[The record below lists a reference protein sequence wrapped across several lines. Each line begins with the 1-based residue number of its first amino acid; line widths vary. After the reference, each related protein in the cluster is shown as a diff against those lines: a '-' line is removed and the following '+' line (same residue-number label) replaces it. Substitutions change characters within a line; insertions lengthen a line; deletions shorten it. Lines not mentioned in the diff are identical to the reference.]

1 VTGQAT
7 RAAALKAATAR
18 LAAAGIEGAARDA
31 RLLMRH
37 ASGLEAVALSAA
49 LDAPMG
55 AAEAARFDA
64 LVARRAARAPLSHV
78 TGAREFW
85 GRRFAVSAAVLD
97 PRPETEVLVGWALE
111 EAAPAQA
118 LDLGVGSGCIL
129 LSLLAAWPQ
138 AQGLGVDASA
148 AALELARANAAA
160 LGLGARA
167 RFAQGDWLRGVA
179 GRFGVIV
186 ANPPYLTAAEM
197 AALPPEV
204 RAEPA
209 LALDGGPDGLC
220 AYRAIAAGLADAL
233 TPGGAALFEVG
244 AGQAQDVAAI
254 LARTALGPVETRADL
269 DGRARVLRL
278 RRDAGPRD

>member
-64 LVARRAARAPLSHV
+64 LVAGRAARAPLSHV

-97 PRPETEVLVGWALE
+97 PRPETEALVAWALE
-111 EAAPAQA
+111 EAAPARV

-138 AQGLGVDASA
+138 AQGLGVDASE
-148 AALELARANAAA
+148 AALDVARGNAHA
-160 LGLGARA
+160 LGLAARA
-167 RFAQGDWLRGVA
+167 RFVAGDWLRGVIA
-179 GRFGVIV
+179 
-186 ANPPYLTAAEM
+186 ANPPYLTRAEM
-197 AALPPEV
+197 DALSPEV

-209 LALDGGPDGLC
+209 LALDGGADGLD
-220 AYRAIAAGLADAL
+220 AYRAIAAGLAAAL
-233 TPGGAALFEVG
+233 APGGAAFFEVG
-244 AGQAQDVAAI
+244 AGQAQDVAA
-254 LARTALGPVETRADL
+254 LLRAAGLGAIGIRADL
-269 DGRARVLRL
+269 DGRARVVRV
-278 RRDAGPRD
+278 RRD

>member
-37 ASGLEAVALSAA
+37 ASGLEAFALSAA

-64 LVARRAARAPLSHV
+64 LVAGRAARAPLSHV

-97 PRPETEVLVGWALE
+97 PRPETEALVAWALE
-111 EAAPAQA
+111 EAAPARV

-138 AQGLGVDASA
+138 AQGLGVDASE
-148 AALELARANAAA
+148 AALDVARGNAHA
-160 LGLGARA
+160 LGLAARA
-167 RFAQGDWLRGVA
+167 RFVAGDWLCGVE
-179 GRFGVIV
+179 GRFDVIA
-186 ANPPYLTAAEM
+186 ANPPYLTRAEM
-197 AALPPEV
+197 DALSPEV

-209 LALDGGPDGLC
+209 LALDGGADGLD
-220 AYRAIAAGLADAL
+220 AYRAIAAGLAAAL
-233 TPGGAALFEVG
+233 APGGAAFFEVG
-244 AGQAQDVAAI
+244 AGQAQDVAA
-254 LARTALGPVETRADL
+254 LLRAAGLGAIGIRADL
-269 DGRARVLRL
+269 DGRARVVRV
-278 RRDAGPRD
+278 RRD